1 MNFSLIRGDDR
12 TFALEFK
19 KDGVAIDI
27 TGWTVFF
34 TLKKSTYDSDNDA
47 LIKKTV
53 TTHTDP
59 TNGKTEF
66 SITNTETDALI
77 GIYYYDIQYKDTA
90 NKINTVMIGT
100 MNFQEDVTRRT
111 L

>member
-19 KDGVAIDI
+19 KDGVPQDI
-27 TGWTVFF
+27 TGWTIFF
-34 TLKKSTYDSDNDA
+34 TLKRSLYDSDNDA

-53 TTHTDP
+53 TVHTDP

-66 SITNTETDALI
+66 SITSAETDSLS
-77 GIYYYDIQYKDTA
+77 GTYYYDIQYKDTG

-111 L
+111 S